1 MAALAEALVAAQ
13 AELPASIKR
22 DGEGDGYRYVTLDAL
37 LEVVRPI
44 LQQHGIALTQWPSFE
59 TVYSGEG
66 HPATMRPMLTTRL
79 EHVTSDGNPYGKQT
93 LEYKMPLIMAD
104 PKDMQSLGSAIT
116 YARRYAIQAALGI
129 AAETDDDAKRAAGRD
144 IPF

>member
-1 MAALAEALVAAQ
+1 MTALADALTAAQ

-22 DGEGDGYRYVTLDAL
+22 GAEGQGYRYVTLDAL

-44 LQQHGIALTQWPSFE
+44 LNKHGIILTQWPSYAVVE
-59 TVYSGEG
+59 STL
-66 HPATMRPMLTTRL
+66 RPTLTTRL
-79 EHVTSDGNPYGKQT
+79 ETTDEVM
-93 LEYKMPLIMAD
+93 EYDMPLYVDGA
-104 PKDMQSLGSAIT
+104 KDMQALGSAIT

-129 AAETDDDAKRAAGRD
+129 AAETDDDAVAASGKG